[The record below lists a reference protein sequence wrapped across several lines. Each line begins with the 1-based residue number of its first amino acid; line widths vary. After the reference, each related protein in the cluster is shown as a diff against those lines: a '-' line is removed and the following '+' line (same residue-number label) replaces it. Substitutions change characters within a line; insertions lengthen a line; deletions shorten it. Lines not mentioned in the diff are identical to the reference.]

1 MPFPGRRLHVI
12 GDTCSCLWQPNIHVL
27 LIRSLP
33 LGLARFL
40 DVGSSD
46 QLASMSFAQKALS
59 IGTLAVVGVA
69 ASASAQSTLNGAGA
83 TFPAPFYQRAFA
95 GLAGKGV
102 QVNYQSVGSGA
113 GVRQYVAGTVDFG
126 ATDEPIKASEAA
138 KVKRGVVQFP
148 AVGGTI
154 AIGYNKPDCKGLK
167 LTQKQLVDIFLGE
180 IKTWDQLK
188 CGKGKIN
195 VAHRSDGSGTTFA
208 FTNSLSTFSSEWKS
222 KVGEGKSVKW
232 PVGVGGKGN
241 EGVAGLV
248 SNTPGAIGYINQSF
262 VKGPIKAAALQNK
275 DGNFVM
281 PNLASGAAA
290 LNNIRL
296 NDQLAGEDPNP
307 AGAKSYPIS
316 TLTWI
321 LAYEKGNGLKAGEIR
336 KAMLHLLGPAQNDA
350 DELGYVPL
358 KGDILKRA
366 KAAVAKIGA

>member
-1 MPFPGRRLHVI
+1 MTFVK
-12 GDTCSCLWQPNIHVL
+12 
-27 LIRSLP
+27 
-33 LGLARFL
+33 
-40 DVGSSD
+40 
-46 QLASMSFAQKALS
+46 KAL
-59 IGTLAVVGVA
+59 IVGTLAAIGA
-69 ASASAQSTLNGAGA
+69 GATASAQNTLNGAGA

-95 GLAGKGV
+95 DLSRQGV

-113 GVRQYVAGTVDFG
+113 GVRQFVAGTVDFG

-154 AIGYNKPDCKGLK
+154 AIAYNKADCKNLR
-167 LTQKQLVDIFLGE
+167 LTQKQAADIFLGN

-188 CGKGKIN
+188 CGKGRIT

-208 FTNSLSTFSSEWKS
+208 FTNSLSAFSPEWKS

-241 EGVAGLV
+241 EGVAGV
-248 SNTPGAIGYINQSF
+248 IQNTPGAIGYLNQAF
-262 VKGPIKAAALQNK
+262 VRGNIKAAAVQNK
-275 DGNFVM
+275 AGKFVM
-281 PNLASGAAA
+281 PTLKGGVAA

-296 NDQLAGEDPNP
+296 DANLAGEDPNP
-307 AGAKSYPIS
+307 AGAESYPIS

-321 LAYEKGNGLKAGEIR
+321 LAYREGNGAKAGTIR
-336 KAMLHLLGPAQNDA
+336 KAMNYLLGPAQNQA

-358 KGDILKRA
+358 RGSILKQA
-366 KAAVAKIGA
+366 KAAVGRIGS

>member
-1 MPFPGRRLHVI
+1 M
-12 GDTCSCLWQPNIHVL
+12 T
-27 LIRSLP
+27 
-33 LGLARFL
+33 
-40 DVGSSD
+40 
-46 QLASMSFAQKALS
+46 FAKKALA
-59 IGTLAVVGVA
+59 IGTLATLGIA
-69 ASASAQSTLNGAGA
+69 ASASAQSTLSGAGA

-95 GLAGKGV
+95 GLASQGV

-113 GVRQYVAGTVDFG
+113 GVRQFIAGTVDFG
-126 ATDEPIKASEAA
+126 ATDEPIKDAEAA

-154 AIGYNKPDCKGLK
+154 AIGYNKADCKGLK
-167 LTQKQLVDIFLGE
+167 LTQKQTAEIFLGK
-180 IKTWDQLK
+180 ITTWDQLK
-188 CGKGKIN
+188 CGKGKIT

-208 FTNSLSTFSSEWKS
+208 FTNSLSAFSSEWKS

-241 EGVAGLV
+241 EGVAGV
-248 SNTPGAIGYINQSF
+248 ISNTPGALGYVNQSY
-262 VKGPIKAAALQNK
+262 VKGSIKAAALQNK
-275 DGNFVM
+275 DGNFVL

-296 NDQLAGEDPNP
+296 NSELAGEDANP

-321 LAYEKGNGLKAGEIR
+321 LAYEKGNGMKAGAIR
-336 KAMLHLLGPAQNDA
+336 KAMLYLLGSAQNQA

-358 KGDILKRA
+358 RGDILKKA
-366 KAAVAKIGA
+366 KAAVARIGA